1 MDIFEQKRRIISIA
15 IVAVVLT
22 GIIIAVAVSTPL
34 IRQIHQQATESAS
47 QVADTKAQSIR
58 ALFDHH
64 QGLALQTASR
74 SELARIMAEYQDGSL
89 SAEAL
94 IRFSRPRLED
104 SARYIDNLAA
114 IIRFDAAG
122 QELVRVGALAN
133 RLPANVPLPSGL
145 DIRNYTLA
153 PSDPVGTPLLQTVA
167 TIMNDGEPVGYDLL
181 LFKLASLN
189 HAFQTGPDSNL
200 CLLNAQRTRRLS
212 LTENGTRFQLTP
224 PNGCL
229 AEKEKIVTPPEL
241 DHFRSTLSDG
251 TRVLAF
257 IRPIKG
263 YPWELHMHSRVS
275 RVFGDVI
282 KDIVI
287 SVGLIVLLS
296 AIAGI
301 WVWRSLRP
309 LVHALVDQ
317 ASQIARSSE
326 ELRLAQQVFNHTHE
340 AIAICDTRLRIIRVN
355 PAFGDITGISPKQ
368 LMGKKLSEFIEPE
381 HCQEITHEAIHRHLV
396 AENAWQGE
404 VWLTAAGNSP
414 SPNLLTVSPVRNAR
428 GQFQQLILTFS
439 DITARVQAEK
449 QMFRLAHFDRLTG
462 LPNRSALETHLEQ
475 AIEQARRQHHHFALM
490 FLDLDKFKPVN
501 DTLGHQAGDELL
513 RHVAKRLKHSMRAND
528 VVGRRGGDEFVIIT
542 GALGNDDDAL
552 KIARKVIQILN
563 KPFNIQGQSVQI
575 GASVGIALYPDNGQ
589 TAEAL
594 LARADK
600 AMYSVKTSGRN
611 NLAFA

>member
-1 MDIFEQKRRIISIA
+1 
-15 IVAVVLT
+15 
-22 GIIIAVAVSTPL
+22 
-34 IRQIHQQATESAS
+34 
-47 QVADTKAQSIR
+47 
-58 ALFDHH
+58 
-64 QGLALQTASR
+64 
-74 SELARIMAEYQDGSL
+74 
-89 SAEAL
+89 
-94 IRFSRPRLED
+94 
-104 SARYIDNLAA
+104 
-114 IIRFDAAG
+114 
-122 QELVRVGALAN
+122 
-133 RLPANVPLPSGL
+133 
-145 DIRNYTLA
+145 
-153 PSDPVGTPLLQTVA
+153 
-167 TIMNDGEPVGYDLL
+167 
-181 LFKLASLN
+181 
-189 HAFQTGPDSNL
+189 
-200 CLLNAQRTRRLS
+200 
-212 LTENGTRFQLTP
+212 
-224 PNGCL
+224 
-229 AEKEKIVTPPEL
+229 
-241 DHFRSTLSDG
+241 
-251 TRVLAF
+251 
-257 IRPIKG
+257 
-263 YPWELHMHSRVS
+263 MHSRVS
-275 RVFGDVI
+275 RVFGDLI

-287 SVGLIVLLS
+287 SVGLIMLLS

-317 ASQIARSSE
+317 ASLIARSSE

-355 PAFGDITGISPKQ
+355 PAFGDITGIEPKQ
-368 LMGKKLSEFIEPE
+368 LMGKKLLEFIDPA

>member
-22 GIIIAVAVSTPL
+22 GSIIAVAVSTPL

-47 QVADTKAQSIR
+47 RVADTKAQSIK
-58 ALFDHH
+58 AIFDHH
-64 QGLALQTASR
+64 RGLALQTASR
-74 SELARIMAEYQDGSL
+74 SELARMMAEYRDGHL
-89 SAEAL
+89 SAESL
-94 IRFSRPRLED
+94 KRLTRPRLED
-104 SARYIDNLAA
+104 SARHIDNLAA
-114 IIRFDAAG
+114 IIRFDASG
-122 QELVRVGALAN
+122 RELIRVGPLAN
-133 RLPANVPLPSGL
+133 RLPANLARPSGL
-145 DIRNYTLA
+145 DIQNYALEPGNPA
-153 PSDPVGTPLLQTVA
+153 GTPLLQTMA
-167 TIMNDGEPVGYDLL
+167 SIQNDNEPVGYDVL
-181 LFKLASLN
+181 LFELASLKP
-189 HAFQTGPDSNL
+189 AFETGPDSNL
-200 CLLNAQRTRRLS
+200 CLLDAQRTRRLS
-212 LTENGTRFQLTP
+212 LTDDLARFQLTP
-224 PNGCL
+224 PDGCL
-229 AEKEKIVTPPEL
+229 AEKERIMATSEL
-241 DHFRSTLSDG
+241 DHFRSSLSDG

-257 IRPIKG
+257 VRPVEG

-275 RVFGDVI
+275 RVFGDLI

-287 SVGLIVLLS
+287 SVGLIMLLS
-296 AIAGI
+296 AIAGT

-317 ASQIARSSE
+317 ASLIARSSE

-355 PAFGDITGISPKQ
+355 PAFGDITGIEPKQ
-368 LMGKKLSEFIEPE
+368 LMGKKLLEFIDPA

-404 VWLTAAGNSP
+404 VWLTAPGSSP

-449 QMFRLAHFDRLTG
+449 QMFRLAHFDKLTG

-542 GALGNDDDAL
+542 GPLGNDNDAL
-552 KIARKVIQILN
+552 HIARKVIQVLN
-563 KPFNIQGQSVQI
+563 KPFNIKGQSVQI

-589 TAEAL
+589 TAEIL

-600 AMYSVKTSGRN
+600 AMYTVKASGRN